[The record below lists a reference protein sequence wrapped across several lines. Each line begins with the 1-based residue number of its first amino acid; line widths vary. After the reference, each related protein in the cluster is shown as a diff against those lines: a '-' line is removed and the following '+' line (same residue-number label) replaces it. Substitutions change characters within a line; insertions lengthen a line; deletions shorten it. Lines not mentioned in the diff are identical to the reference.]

1 MKRLLHIMKQAP
13 AALLIYSALF
23 IAGCATTCTSEPE
36 QLPPLLAQ
44 DELLRPYAKVA
55 TLEVRRTRWGHSE
68 DLAPEDYSWAYLAL
82 RREAARI
89 GADAVIIPEVRV
101 RVENYYSYPV
111 SEMNA
116 KGIGIKFQ

>member
-1 MKRLLHIMKQAP
+1 M
-13 AALLIYSALF
+13 AAVAMSCALF
-23 IAGCATTCTSEPE
+23 VAGCATTTTTKQPE

-44 DELLRPYAKVA
+44 DELLRPYSKMA
-55 TLEVRRTRWGHSE
+55 TLEVRRARWGHYE
-68 DLAPEDYSWAYLAL
+68 DVTPADYSWAYEAL

-101 RVENYYSYPV
+101 ESESYLSYPI
-111 SEMNA
+111 SEMTA

>member
-1 MKRLLHIMKQAP
+1 MNRLYCIWNQAL
-13 AALLIYSALF
+13 AALVICGVLIV
-23 IAGCATTCTSEPE
+23 AGCATTSTQPPE

-55 TLEVRRTRWGHSE
+55 TLEVRRTRWGHSD
-68 DLAPEDYSWAYLAL
+68 DLAPDDYSWAYEAL